1 MLRQRSL
8 GVFERELVITPLRT
22 SASEEIQQL
31 NKQCGVKPSVLEVE
45 GEVRGQDGLFQQLH
59 EVAVL
64 CGRQVA
70 EDVMTLWRH
79 IPGKRESLNIQH
91 SCTQS
96 TGNKGPRM
104 NYLLFSMPFI

>member
-1 MLRQRSL
+1 M
-8 GVFERELVITPLRT
+8 
-22 SASEEIQQL
+22 
-31 NKQCGVKPSVLEVE
+31 SVLEVE

-96 TGNKGPRM
+96 AQNKGACM
-104 NYLLFSMPFI
+104 NYLVASMANIYITEGQHYLLLIIADRSRQQGMVEQK

>member
-1 MLRQRSL
+1 MLPQRSL
-8 GVFERELVITPLRT
+8 GAFAGEFVMRLLRKP
-22 SASEEIQQL
+22 ASVEIWQL
-31 NKQCGVKPSVLEVE
+31 NKERGGRLSVLKVE

-91 SCTQS
+91 RALKIKS
-96 TGNKGPRM
+96 PA
-104 NYLLFSMPFI
+104 

>member
-1 MLRQRSL
+1 MLPQRSP
-8 GVFERELVITPLRT
+8 GVFEREGVITLLRKA
-22 SASEEIQQL
+22 ASEDIRQL
-31 NKQCGVKPSVLEVE
+31 NKQRGAKPSVLEVE

-79 IPGKRESLNIQH
+79 IARKRESLNIQH
-91 SCTQS
+91 SCTRS
-96 TGNKGPRM
+96 AETEGPRM
-104 NYLLFSMPFI
+104 NY

>member
-1 MLRQRSL
+1 MLPQRSP
-8 GVFERELVITPLRT
+8 GVFEREEVITLLRKP
-22 SASEEIQQL
+22 ASEDIRQL
-31 NKQCGVKPSVLEVE
+31 NKQRGAKPSVLEVE

-79 IPGKRESLNIQH
+79 IPRKRESLNIQH
-91 SCTQS
+91 SCAENSGT
-96 TGNKGPRM
+96 P
-104 NYLLFSMPFI
+104 YELFIV